1 MPTISVIMPVY
12 NSEQFLCMAVDSVL
26 NQTFE
31 DFELILVDDGS
42 KDGSGAVCDE
52 YAKKDLRVKVIHQEN
67 RGMCFSRNRA
77 MDIACGEYI
86 MFTDNDDECLPGFLS
101 ENYALAHQTNADM
114 VKFGRA
120 VETVKDGE
128 HFNRQERNLEKR
140 FYTREDLIQSFLQLR
155 EKDVFSPVWDGM
167 YKTEIIR
174 KHHIRFN
181 EDLRFGE
188 EDTIFCLDMCKVIN
202 SLATNSGVY
211 YMHYFRIAHSAS
223 SKFNVKALEKH
234 IISANKDLEVYRLF
248 HFTDRRQ
255 GECIRQ
261 IVQKHLIPMLILF
274 QHQNCDMTLKEKK
287 LFINNLK
294 SYEPFQ
300 FDLAITRGE
309 DWRQMDKK
317 TKLLANLFM
326 HNRYNILLFLSGIY
340 YKLKIA

>member
-1 MPTISVIMPVY
+1 
-12 NSEQFLCMAVDSVL
+12 
-26 NQTFE
+26 
-31 DFELILVDDGS
+31 
-42 KDGSGAVCDE
+42 
-52 YAKKDLRVKVIHQEN
+52 
-67 RGMCFSRNRA
+67 
-77 MDIACGEYI
+77 
-86 MFTDNDDECLPGFLS
+86 
-101 ENYALAHQTNADM
+101 
-114 VKFGRA
+114 
-120 VETVKDGE
+120 
-128 HFNRQERNLEKR
+128 
-140 FYTREDLIQSFLQLR
+140 
-155 EKDVFSPVWDGM
+155 
-167 YKTEIIR
+167 
-174 KHHIRFN
+174 
-181 EDLRFGE
+181 
-188 EDTIFCLDMCKVIN
+188 
-202 SLATNSGVY
+202 
-211 YMHYFRIAHSAS
+211 MHYFRIAHSAS

-248 HFTDRRQ
+248 HFTDRQQ

-294 SYEPFQ
+294 SYEPFR